1 MNMVTQAATL
11 EDAVNASPRP
21 AGPFFPRKKKRIPGR
36 SIAILVFL
44 TICALFFC
52 VPLYVV
58 VVTSFKTM
66 DQIREG
72 AIFSLPH
79 VWTLE
84 AWDHAWNKACSGI
97 NCNGLKGFTR

>member
-1 MNMVTQAATL
+1 MNVVTQAATL
-11 EDAVNASPRP
+11 EDAVNASPSP
-21 AGPFFPRKKKRIPGR
+21 NQPFFPRKKKRIRGR

-66 DQIREG
+66 DEIREG

-97 NCNGLKGFTR
+97 N